1 MDTHQ
6 RLEALIRGE
15 RLALAR
21 AITLVESRKAED
33 RKAATELMIGVDKHL
48 QSIPHQN
55 TGNQLPARW
64 TMAITGPP
72 GVGKSTFIDQLG
84 RQLIDRG
91 HRVAVLAVDPSSARS
106 GGSILGDKTRMQ
118 VLSTRDEAFI
128 RPSPSGATHGG
139 TNVATKEAIDLCL
152 AAGYDTVLVETVGVG
167 QNEIAVSDLVDWTLL
182 LLMGRSGDDLQGIKR
197 GIVEAADMVLVNK
210 ADGEG
215 YEPALET
222 QRYYQSAL
230 SLFPPHSLPGWK
242 VPCLAISAVQEV
254 GWDSFWSAFEA
265 LRALP
270 RLADWVHHK
279 RADQRVFN
287 FYRRLNQA
295 LLEHWSSS
303 HSKSAYADLESALR
317 SGQLSP
323 AQAVS
328 ESLLAWGFE
337 DSREKN
343 L

>member
-1 MDTHQ
+1 
-6 RLEALIRGE
+6 
-15 RLALAR
+15 
-21 AITLVESRKAED
+21 
-33 RKAATELMIGVDKHL
+33 
-48 QSIPHQN
+48 
-55 TGNQLPARW
+55 
-64 TMAITGPP
+64 
-72 GVGKSTFIDQLG
+72 
-84 RQLIDRG
+84 
-91 HRVAVLAVDPSSARS
+91 
-106 GGSILGDKTRMQ
+106 ILGDKTRMQ
-118 VLSTRDEAFI
+118 DLSTRDEAFI

-139 TNVATKEAIDLCL
+139 TNSATKEAIDLCL

-254 GWDSFWSAFEA
+254 GWDSFWSAFEE
-265 LRALP
+265 LQALP

-279 RADQRVFN
+279 RANQRVFN
-287 FYRRLNQA
+287 FYRRLHQA
-295 LLEHWSSS
+295 LLEHWTST

-337 DSREKN
+337 DSREKG

>member
-1 MDTHQ
+1 MNVHQ
-6 RLEALIRGE
+6 LLEDLIHGE
-15 RLALAR
+15 RLALAKS
-21 AITLVESRKAED
+21 ITLVESRKAED
-33 RKAATELMIGVDKHL
+33 RVASTELMILVDKHL
-48 QSIPHQN
+48 QGKLHKASGDQDIN
-55 TGNQLPARW
+55 GW

-72 GVGKSTFIDQLG
+72 GAGKSTFIDKLG
-84 RQLIDRG
+84 IHLVDRG
-91 HRVAVLAVDPSSARS
+91 HRVAVLAIDPSSARS

-118 VLSTRDEAFI
+118 QLASRDEAYI

-139 TNVATKEAIDLCL
+139 TTAVTKEAIDLCL

-215 YEPALET
+215 YEPATET

-230 SLFPPHSLPGWK
+230 SLFPPHTLSGWK
-242 VPCLAISAVQEV
+242 VPCLAISSVQDV
-254 GWDSFWSAFEA
+254 GWDSYWRTMKD
-265 LRALP
+265 LNALP
-270 RLADWVHHK
+270 QLPDWIHNK
-279 RADQRVFN
+279 RASQRVSTFH
-287 FYRRLNQA
+287 RMLSKA

-303 HSKSAYADLESALR
+303 HSTSGYDDLESALR

-328 ESLLAWGFE
+328 ERLKVWGFP
-337 DSREKN
+337 K
-343 L
+343 

>member
-1 MDTHQ
+1 MDVHQ
-6 RLEALIRGE
+6 LFEGLIRRE

-21 AITLVESRKAED
+21 AITLVESNKAED
-33 RKAATELMIGVDKHL
+33 RKAATELMIGVDKQL
-48 QSIPHQN
+48 QSNPHQN

-72 GVGKSTFIDQLG
+72 GAGKSTFIDKLG
-84 RQLIDRG
+84 RQLIDCG
-91 HRVAVLAVDPSSARS
+91 HRVAVLAIDPSSARS

-118 VLSTRDEAFI
+118 DLSTRDEAFI

-139 TNVATKEAIDLCL
+139 TNAATKEAIDLCL

-215 YEPALET
+215 YESALET

-230 SLFPPHSLPGWK
+230 SLFPPHALPGWK

-254 GWDSFWSAFEA
+254 GWESFWSAIKDLQAFPQ
-265 LRALP
+265 LP
-270 RLADWVHHK
+270 DWIHHK
-279 RADQRVFN
+279 RANQRVFS
-287 FYRRLNQA
+287 FYRMLNQA
-295 LLEHWSSS
+295 LLEYWSSL
-303 HSKSAYADLESALR
+303 HSKSTHADLESALR

-323 AQAVS
+323 AQAVL
-328 ESLLAWGFE
+328 ESLRAWGFE
-337 DSREKN
+337 DSREKG